1 MMSLYVS
8 SHYKNTPNDLQMLS
22 DAPAHHLFV
31 LLGPIDEDS
40 NSLPD
45 IFCVIQVALEGKISE
60 KIMGTNLAQG
70 KSPDGDLIPYLIARQ
85 FQESKFSSLSGARIV
100 RIATHPDYQKMG
112 YGTRSMELLSE
123 YYEGK
128 IYDLNEEKEEKIFK
142 KEEIK
147 KGEGLSKEIIK
158 PKEKLPPLLVP
169 LSERKPEDLNYIGV
183 SFGLTASLYNFWKKN
198 NYSPVYIRLTSVRF
212 LIRFTTE

>member
-1 MMSLYVS
+1 MSLYVS

-31 LLGPIDEDS
+31 LLGPIDENS

-60 KIMGTNLAQG
+60 KIINSNLSQG

-112 YGTRSMELLSE
+112 YGSRSMELLTK
-123 YYEGK
+123 YYEGNIFDLEEENENVENK
-128 IYDLNEEKEEKIFK
+128 IKEKEKLKNFENN
-142 KEEIK
+142 E
-147 KGEGLSKEIIK
+147 LSKEILK
-158 PKEKLPPLLVP
+158 PREKLPPLLIP
-169 LSERKPEDLNYIGV
+169 LNERKPELLNYIGV
-183 SFGLTASLYNFWKKN
+183 SFGLTPNLYNFWKK
-198 NYSPVYIRLTSVRF
+198 SDFLPVYIRLTPVR
-212 LIRFTTE
+212 II